1 MVPHDAWVFYS
12 RHNLTYTTIN
22 GERYGEH
29 WVFSHQLGKLGKR
42 FTISRQNR
50 RHELG
55 NVMPRSSNISHLQ
68 DFRAAYCCGQED
80 AFFFCSTGLWYAQK
94 SWDHSHT
101 RKKSTVIS
109 IHIRLYISKYLKSV
123 KECRNHGLL
132 TARSSTT
139 RLEFPLTAAKSTNQN
154 QHSHTTTFHDTRI
167 SDSSRN
173 LISFPLSPSLRTQ
186 QYRAIYRAQLILQ

>member
-22 GERYGEH
+22 GERYEEH
-29 WVFSHQLGKLGKR
+29 WVFSHQLGELGKR

-55 NVMPRSSNISHLQ
+55 NVMPRSSNISQ

-80 AFFFCSTGLWYAQK
+80 AFLFCSTGLWYAQK

-101 RKKSTVIS
+101 RKKIHGNLDSHSFVYLEVFQKCKRMPESRSPHRALFHDAARIS
-109 IHIRLYISKYLKSV
+109 FNSREIDGS
-123 KECRNHGLL
+123 
-132 TARSSTT
+132 
-139 RLEFPLTAAKSTNQN
+139 KSTF
-154 QHSHTTTFHDTRI
+154 SHDNVSRHTSRI
-167 SDSSRN
+167 RHAASSHF
-173 LISFPLSPSLRTQ
+173 LSLPLSGHNNIERFTERS
-186 QYRAIYRAQLILQ
+186 